1 MIDKIWNIKSKKI
14 KDLFILGPT
23 ACNIPKINNVYYLG
37 VILKYKDSSQIFKE
51 LKFINNIYAKNKVN
65 VDIDIDPN
73 KI

>member
-1 MIDKIWNIKSKKI
+1 MN
-14 KDLFILGPT
+14 
-23 ACNIPKINNVYYLG
+23 YLG